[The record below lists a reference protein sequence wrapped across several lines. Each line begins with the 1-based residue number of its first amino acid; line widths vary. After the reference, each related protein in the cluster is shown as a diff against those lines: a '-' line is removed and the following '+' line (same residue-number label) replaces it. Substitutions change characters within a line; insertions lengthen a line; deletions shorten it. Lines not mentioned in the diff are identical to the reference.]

1 MAAYSCCICMR
12 VNIEALV
19 KSWSISILSLRICK
33 LEIEFSVNFSRLNV
47 SLVASV
53 MLSLW

>member
-1 MAAYSCCICMR
+1 MR